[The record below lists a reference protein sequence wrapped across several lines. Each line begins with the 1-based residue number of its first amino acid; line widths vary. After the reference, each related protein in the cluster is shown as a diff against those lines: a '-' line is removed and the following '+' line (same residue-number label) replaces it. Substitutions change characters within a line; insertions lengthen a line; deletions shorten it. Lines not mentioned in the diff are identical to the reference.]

1 MMKIVKNKAFI
12 ISVAGVLIAA
22 IVVTSIVLMPKT
34 KALEHP
40 VTTVSPEEV
49 PNQNPINSV
58 ELDQPTNKY
67 EDIEDQ
73 KDIEDETE
81 VIIPIEDGVEEIE
94 PSASGEIINEEVK
107 EKPEVSEPTIEVE
120 IETEV
125 RPPKPENEDTV
136 TATDDDVVIK
146 EDYGDEPYYG
156 ADKTT
161 PPPNNIEDIPDFI
174 PDDTPADQY
183 IEEGKEPGSGIKF

>member
-1 MMKIVKNKAFI
+1 MKKIIKNNAFI
-12 ISVAGVLIAA
+12 ITMTGVLVAA
-22 IVVTSIVLMPKT
+22 IAVTSIVLMPKT

-40 VTTVSPEEV
+40 ATTALPEAL
-49 PNQNPINSV
+49 PSQNPVNSV
-58 ELDQPTNKY
+58 EMDQPAKEY
-67 EDIEDQ
+67 DDIETNT
-73 KDIEDETE
+73 EDETE

-94 PSASGEIINEEVK
+94 PSASGEVIKEEIK
-107 EKPEVSEPTIEVE
+107 EKPEESEPTIEVE

-136 TATDDDVVIK
+136 TATDDDVVVK

-161 PPPNNIEDIPDFI
+161 PPPNNIEDIPDFV

-183 IEEGKEPGSGIKF
+183 IEDGKEPGSGIKF